1 MYRAEDKYSCSN
13 NELFL
18 LQSRID
24 SILQADSNQYSP
36 EGYSIISLYFDD
48 LYDTHFQDAIDGN
61 SIRRKYR
68 IRIYNNSF
76 DTIKLEVKFKQY
88 NRVMKKSKTISY
100 SDMCTLLDGNPID
113 CTNSPDDPATLFNFA
128 IKESCLRPKVIV
140 AYERKAYVFSSGN
153 VRITFDR
160 NIRSSN
166 LIQKFGNPDL
176 IYDFPDERNAI
187 LEVKYDEFLPGFI
200 AQLLELGNMQQI
212 SYSKYRICREVYTKE
227 NI

>member
-1 MYRAEDKYSCSN
+1 MYRVEDKYACSM

-24 SILQADSNQYSP
+24 TILQADSNQYSAD
-36 EGYSIISLYFDD
+36 GYSIISVYFDD
-48 LYDTHFQDAIDGN
+48 LYDTHLQDTIDGN
-61 SIRRKYR
+61 SQREKYR

-76 DTIKLEVKFKQY
+76 NTIKLEVKFKQY
-88 NRVMKKSKTISY
+88 NRILKKSKSISQ
-100 SDMCTLLDGNPID
+100 SDMRALLSGTPID
-113 CTNSPDDPATLFNFA
+113 CDNSLEDPATLFNIA
-128 IKESCLRPKVIV
+128 IKERGLQPKVIV
-140 AYERKAYVFSSGN
+140 TYERKAYVFPSGN

-166 LIQKFGNPDL
+166 SIDNFGNPNL
-176 IYDFPDERNAI
+176 TYDVPDERNAI

-212 SYSKYRICREVYTKE
+212 SYSKYRICREIYTKE
-227 NI
+227 T